1 MKKKSQIIIKQ
12 IQKIRSSNNIYWMK
26 LLSLALEYAP
36 KKSKK
41 VIKEINKNDKAISK
55 LVSKL

>member
-41 VIKEINKNDKAISK
+41 VIKEINKNDKKISK

>member
-12 IQKIRSSNNIYWMK
+12 IQKIRSRNNIHWMK

-36 KKSKK
+36 EKSKK
-41 VIKEINKNDKAISK
+41 VINEINKNDKIISK

>member
-1 MKKKSQIIIKQ
+1 
-12 IQKIRSSNNIYWMK
+12 MK

-36 KKSKK
+36 EKSKK
-41 VIKEINKNDKAISK
+41 VIKEINKNDKTISK

>member
-36 KKSKK
+36 EKSKK